1 MEESEFYSSEN
12 PPHLQEPLR
21 GDYLPSQC
29 LTQGRATVCVGLGL
43 LETPVSHPAARGP
56 MLIKRK
62 GHISIEGLYAFAE
75 ENKTRQSQEQ
85 SNPESFKNNILA
97 VRTTDCGL
105 TPLWQ
110 EQRVGQNVISSLDK
124 GPEL

>member
-1 MEESEFYSSEN
+1 MSG
-12 PPHLQEPLR
+12 P
-21 GDYLPSQC
+21 C
-29 LTQGRATVCVGLGL
+29 L
-43 LETPVSHPAARGP
+43 LETPGSHPAARGP
-56 MLIKRK
+56 MLLIKQK
-62 GHISIEGLYAFAE
+62 GHISIEGLYAFTE

-85 SNPESFKNNILA
+85 SNPKSFKNNILV

-110 EQRVGQNVISSLDK
+110 EHRMGQNVISSLDK